1 MDIIDRINKLHFWIG
16 TTTKNQKDF
25 LKYFELDYSTE
36 GDFNTPEYRVCGFCK
51 DIGEKWYDEDFLVY
65 EPFYE
70 NEISLEEILKESDI
84 DPSDIEE
91 VKNKCANIGITKAN
105 AIFSYTDA
113 ELVIPIPYKESYND
127 LKYLGLF
134 NLA

>member
-1 MDIIDRINKLHFWIG
+1 MDIIDRISKLHFWVG
-16 TTTKNQKDF
+16 TTTKNKKDF

-36 GDFNTPEYRVCGFCK
+36 GDFNIPEYKVCGFCK
-51 DIGEKWYDEDFLVY
+51 DIEQKWYDENFLVF

-70 NEISLEEILKESDI
+70 NDISLEEILKESDI
-84 DPSDIEE
+84 DSSDIEE
-91 VKNKCANIGITKAN
+91 VKKQCGSFGITQAN

-113 ELVIPIPYKESYND
+113 ELIIPKPYKDSYND
-127 LKYLGLF
+127 LKYIGLF